1 MRSIRHIPHS
11 TMNWFLSVF
20 SLLLVTT
27 LIGNAET
34 AKPHIVIYLSDDH
47 SQYDSSLYGDKSIPT
62 PNLEK
67 LAADGIN
74 FTHGFVASPSCAP
87 SRAAMLTGL
96 MPARNGAEDN
106 HSYPKPGTRSLIL
119 DLKQSGYET
128 VSIGKV
134 AHGNSAESFGFDSV
148 LKSDN
153 PGKNPAEILETI
165 TSLLNQRD
173 SSKPICL
180 FIGTSDPHVPWPPK
194 TGFDPAKVS
203 LPPHSIDG
211 PITRKQRAHYYQGI
225 KNVDDLLGNLRTLI
239 AEKLGANILFLH
251 SSDHG
256 AQWAFGKWNLYDYG
270 TRVPFIATW
279 PGTIKPNTTTS
290 AMVSWIDIIP
300 TLIEI
305 GGGKAPSHIDGK
317 SFLPVLLGQSKTH
330 RERIFTT
337 HSGDRE
343 MNVYP
348 IRAIR
353 TANWKLIHNL
363 RPDLAWTSH
372 SDLLLRPFAGIHMSE
387 WARLAKTDETA
398 AAIMNRY
405 HQRPEFEFYHVAADP
420 WETHNLIN
428 DPNHTEQIAI
438 LKTEL
443 TTWRKSQ
450 NDSGKLF
457 AKPRP
462 LDQPETW
469 HPDHWETTGK
479 P

>member
-1 MRSIRHIPHS
+1 MKSIRHRLHS
-11 TMNWFLSVF
+11 TTNWLLYVF

-27 LIGNAET
+27 SIGDAET

-67 LAADGIN
+67 LAADGIK

-119 DLKQSGYET
+119 ELKQSGYET
-128 VSIGKV
+128 ISIGKV
-134 AHGNSAESFGFDSV
+134 AHGNSAESFGFDSI

-153 PGKNPAEILETI
+153 PGKNPAAMLETI
-165 TSLLNQRD
+165 TTHLEHRD

-180 FIGTSDPHVPWPPK
+180 FIGTSDPHVPWPRK
-194 TGFDPAKVS
+194 TGFDPAYVS

-225 KNVDDLLGNLRTLI
+225 KNVDDLLGKLRTLI
-239 AEKLGANILFLH
+239 AEKLGENTLFLH
-251 SSDHG
+251 TSDHG

-270 TRVPFIATW
+270 TRVPFVATW
-279 PGTIKPNTTTS
+279 HGTIKPNTTTS

-305 GGGKAPSHIDGK
+305 GGGKAPSGVDGR
-317 SFLPVLLGQSKTH
+317 SFLPVLLGKSKTH

-363 RPDLAWTSH
+363 RPELAWTSH

-387 WARLAKTDETA
+387 WALLAKTDETA
-398 AAIMNRY
+398 AAIMHRY
-405 HQRPEFEFYHVAADP
+405 HQRPEFEFYHVTEDP
-420 WETHNLIN
+420 WETRNLIE
-428 DPNHTEQIAI
+428 DSTQSDRIAS
-438 LKTEL
+438 LKSEL
-443 TTWRKSQ
+443 AAWMKQQ
-450 NDSGKLF
+450 NDTARTF
-457 AKPRP
+457 AEPRP
-462 LDQPETW
+462 ISQPQTW
-469 HPDHWETTGK
+469 QTSPSPPKD